1 MDPLKRAK
9 ARIFLANLVKL
20 FIAIVML
27 TPIVWG
33 FSTSLKKPADV
44 TRFPPE
50 LVPSDPTISNYTLL
64 FEEGIAL
71 PIFNSVVVSVS
82 TVVFCLMV
90 GLVAAYAISRYQF
103 RGRSIVL
110 LSVIAVMSIPLPSLL
125 VPTYTFLF
133 HLNLL
138 DSRIGL
144 IVLYTAYQLPLAIW
158 ILFGF
163 VQTLPRELDK
173 AAMIDGYSR
182 PEIVLKII
190 LPLSRV
196 GLVAAGLFILTFA
209 WNDFIIAVIM
219 NSDIEVRT
227 LPVAVYQ
234 FLGVFGREWGPLTA
248 ASMIS
253 ILPIIVIFIIFQRY
267 FLSGVTG
274 GAIKG

>member
-9 ARIFLANLVKL
+9 TRIFIANLVKL
-20 FIAIVML
+20 FVAAVIL

-33 FSTSLKKPADV
+33 FSTSLKKSADI

-50 LVPSDPTISNYTLL
+50 LIPSDPTLSNYTLL
-64 FEEGIAL
+64 FEEGIGL
-71 PIFNSVVVSVS
+71 PIFNSVVVSFS
-82 TVVFCLMV
+82 TVVFCLLI
-90 GLVAAYAISRYQF
+90 GLVAAYAVSRYQF
-103 RGRSIVL
+103 RGRNIVL

-144 IVLYTAYQLPLAIW
+144 VVLYTAYQLPLAIW

-163 VQTLPRELDK
+163 IQTLPPELDK

-182 PEIVLKII
+182 PEIVVKII

-196 GLVAAGLFILTFA
+196 GMIAAGLFILTFA

-219 NSDIEVRT
+219 NSDIGVRT

-253 ILPIIVIFIIFQRY
+253 ILPIIIIFIIFQKY